1 MRLLGEKY
9 MLTLNEVTEKESLEL
24 MSLINRVDNYL
35 GTRKTRSLLKSEI
48 TTQSIEI
55 GFIRDRDNLLKTQ
68 LDEVTREIE
77 SRRPILTDLK
87 NKLSVLEPELKAAET
102 EYLNLKQ
109 MQDEIESKQTII
121 EQRKTAVTLL
131 NKEIENITAILDK
144 VNREYDGALNRKAE
158 IDQEKSTFDLRKS
171 NLEEEIKVMKNTDE
185 LLKGII
191 PDDLNADVF
200 AGVVNNIEAL
210 VKKYVEEIQFTIET
224 IESDIS
230 RKRFDIEN
238 KDSERDA
245 LLSQKDELLGEIEI
259 LEPFRLSDDQKE
271 KVLEDINKL
280 RDKADEISNIIEKK
294 ESDFQHIEYEL
305 MEVEESL
312 QSERD
317 FESEYFDRYAFLNQL
332 KKDMSQLRD
341 INAEMER
348 LNDETKS
355 LRVKENVN
363 RKALNDTTS
372 VNDEAENINQAI
384 NSTINEYKEI
394 FAELDSLLK
403 G

>member
-245 LLSQKDELLGEIEI
+245 LLAQKDELLGEIEI

-341 INAEMER
+341 INAEMDR